1 MKTGLTFTPLAKAGS
16 AGYGTPR
23 SMTTLYVSDL
33 DGTLVRDDL
42 TLSAEA
48 RRDLCALLDEGALI
62 TVASA
67 RSVSSIRA
75 ILGDIP
81 FTLPIVEF
89 NGAFLSEYRTGR
101 HEIVN
106 AIPAA
111 LAREVFDALTAGG
124 CEPYISSYDGAHDL
138 VFYREIANEGM
149 AAYFAERAAFKD
161 ERLRRIDDLAAALDG
176 ATVCLTVIERGE
188 RLDHV
193 HASIAAAFGGRVVLT
208 SCDYR
213 CFPGWKFFT
222 VHDRR
227 ATKDQAIAALRKA
240 RGLAEAELVVFGD
253 DVNDVGMMRA
263 ADRPIAM
270 ANAKPEVKALARE
283 FIGSNNEDSVVRRI
297 RADRAR
303 EAGR

>member
-1 MKTGLTFTPLAKAGS
+1 
-16 AGYGTPR
+16 
-23 SMTTLYVSDL
+23 MTTLYVSDL

-48 RRDLCALLDEGALI
+48 RRDLCALLGEGALI

-67 RSVSSIRA
+67 RSVTSIRA

-81 FTLPIVEF
+81 FTLPIIEF

-106 AIPAA
+106 AIPTA
-111 LAREVFDALTAGG
+111 LAREVFAALTGGG
-124 CEPYISSYDGAHDL
+124 CEPYVSSFDGTHDV

-149 AAYFAERAAFKD
+149 AAYFAERVAFKD
-161 ERLRRIDDLAAALDG
+161 ERLRRVDDLAATLDG
-176 ATVCLTVIERGE
+176 GTVCLTVIDRGE
-188 RLDHV
+188 RLDPV
-193 HASIAAAFGGRVVLT
+193 QASLAAAFGEQVVLT

-240 RGLAEAELVVFGD
+240 RGLEEAGLVVFGD
-253 DVNDVGMMRA
+253 DVNDLGMMQA

-270 ANAKPEVKALARE
+270 ANAKPEVKVLARE
-283 FIGSNNEDSVVRRI
+283 LIGSNNEDSVVRCI
-297 RADRAR
+297 RQDWLGSK
-303 EAGR
+303 GR

>member
-1 MKTGLTFTPLAKAGS
+1 
-16 AGYGTPR
+16 
-23 SMTTLYVSDL
+23 MTTLYVSDL
-33 DGTLVRDDL
+33 DGTLIRDDL

-48 RRDLCALLDEGALI
+48 RRDLCALLAEGALI

-67 RSVSSIRA
+67 RSVTSIRA

-111 LAREVFDALTAGG
+111 LARAIFSSLVEGG
-124 CEPYISSYDGAHDL
+124 CEPYISSFDGASDL

-149 AAYFAERAAFKD
+149 AAYFAERVAFKD
-161 ERLRRIDDLAAALDG
+161 ERLRRVGDLAAALDG
-176 ATVCLTVIERGE
+176 GTVCLTVIERGE
-188 RLDHV
+188 RLDPV
-193 HASIAAAFGGRVVLT
+193 HASLSAAFGDQVVLT
-208 SCDYR
+208 SYDYR
-213 CFPGWKFFT
+213 YFPGWKFFT

-240 RGLAEAELVVFGD
+240 RGLEEAELVVFGD
-253 DVNDVGMMRA
+253 DVNDLGMMRA

-270 ANAKPEVKALARE
+270 TNAKPEVKALARE
-283 FIGSNNEDSVVRRI
+283 IIGSNNEDSVVRCI
-297 RADRAR
+297 RSDRAHT
-303 EAGR
+303 AGR